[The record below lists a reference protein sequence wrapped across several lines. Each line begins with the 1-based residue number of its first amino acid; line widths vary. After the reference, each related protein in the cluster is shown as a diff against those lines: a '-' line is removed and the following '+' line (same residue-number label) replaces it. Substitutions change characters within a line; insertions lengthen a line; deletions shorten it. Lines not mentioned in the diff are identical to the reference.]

1 MSVYTRIFL
10 LIAGYAVTLLLL
22 RWVVFSRKR
31 QPVAATAWI
40 LAIIFI
46 PIFGGLLFLLLGTHN
61 IHRRRE
67 GKLAAAR
74 NLAPKLPNLSQFE
87 LRDLELTQQQNR
99 LALLINR
106 ECCGVLTGNNT
117 VEVIADT
124 QLTQQRMEAAILGAQ
139 RTLDL
144 EYYIWQPDRTGTR
157 VRDMLIERARAGV
170 KVRFLYDALGSMAL
184 SRKFLTPMTEVGIQ
198 VVAFLPGSTF
208 RERWSLNN
216 RCHRKIVIVDGTVG
230 FTGGMNIGDEY
241 LGANPEIGHWRD
253 THLRIEGPAVWQLQ
267 QVFAEDWFY
276 STGEELT
283 DEALFPPPPRSGQG
297 IAQGASPFTSDSSTA
312 AARRCSGAKRLTA

>member
-117 VEVIADT
+117 VEVIA
-124 QLTQQRMEAAILGAQ
+124 
-139 RTLDL
+139 
-144 EYYIWQPDRTGTR
+144 
-157 VRDMLIERARAGV
+157 
-170 KVRFLYDALGSMAL
+170 
-184 SRKFLTPMTEVGIQ
+184 
-198 VVAFLPGSTF
+198 
-208 RERWSLNN
+208 
-216 RCHRKIVIVDGTVG
+216 
-230 FTGGMNIGDEY
+230 
-241 LGANPEIGHWRD
+241 
-253 THLRIEGPAVWQLQ
+253 
-267 QVFAEDWFY
+267 
-276 STGEELT
+276 
-283 DEALFPPPPRSGQG
+283 
-297 IAQGASPFTSDSSTA
+297 
-312 AARRCSGAKRLTA
+312 